1 MGKREVLVPHA
12 GAGAE
17 IRAYL
22 EQALG
27 IPKRAKWFDVRF
39 ATGEAVT
46 VRCEFY
52 PGEAEE
58 PPQEPDGELPASH
71 GSLDD

>member
-1 MGKREVLVPHA
+1 MGKRDVMVPHT

-17 IRAYL
+17 IREYL
-22 EQALG
+22 ERALG

-52 PGEAEE
+52 PGEAEGPEE
-58 PPQEPDGELPASH
+58 PEEFTGH
-71 GSLDD
+71 GHGTLDD